1 MPSWQ
6 TPAIV
11 LKVQDVGEAD
21 RLVTFLTPERGP
33 LTGMAK
39 HARKSRRRF
48 ANCLESLNRVEFWLS
63 NRARGELE
71 FLEKGELVNA
81 FAELRRDLPRL
92 AAAAVLAELA
102 GELASPPEGASGI
115 FAALELA
122 LTRLAAGAAPESL
135 LAAVAAHLLKLG
147 GYGWRLAACLGCG
160 REPAPP
166 IEVSLS
172 RGGVLCR
179 SCQAGSAGPLVQVNP
194 GTLKLLSLAQTLPAE
209 KLTRLL
215 FPPRQLEQ
223 SLALLR
229 GFVRHHLHRNLKS
242 WEFFD
247 RTRGRQGKSP

>member
-1 MPSWQ
+1 MPAWQ

-33 LTGMAK
+33 LTGIAK
-39 HARKSRRRF
+39 HARRSRRRF
-48 ANCLESLNRVEFWLS
+48 ANCLEPLNRVEFWLS
-63 NRARGELE
+63 NRPRGELE

-81 FAELRRDLPRL
+81 FPELRRDLPRL

-102 GELASPPEGASGI
+102 GELASPPEGAPGI

-122 LTRLAAGAAPESL
+122 LGRLAAGAAPESL
-135 LAAVAAHLLKLG
+135 LAAFAAHLLKLG
-147 GYGWRLAACLGCG
+147 GYSWRLEACLGCG
-160 REPAPP
+160 RAPAPP

-179 SCQAGSAGPLVQVNP
+179 SCQGGTAGPLARINP

-209 KLTRLL
+209 KLTRLI

-223 SLALLR
+223 SLGLLR
-229 GFVRHHLHRNLKS
+229 GFLRHHLHKTLKS
-242 WEFFD
+242 WEFFNGIQS
-247 RTRGRQGKSP
+247 RRSS